1 MVNREDEGRGGEDGG
16 GMGRK
21 RRRAG
26 MGEDTLV
33 LALLGQKGARWVD
46 GWMGGG
52 LVLS

>member
-1 MVNREDEGRGGEDGG
+1 MGE

-33 LALLGQKGARWVD
+33 LGQKGARWVD
-46 GWMGGG
+46 GWRRGDWSC
-52 LVLS
+52 LER